1 MGEGTESSEQIIEDE
16 YRLLSLIKLLLCQNY
31 QKELIHLINERL
43 DAIKRIKKQSN
54 SATHISDIM
63 K

>member
-31 QKELIHLINERL
+31 EKEMIQPINCRL
-43 DAIKRIKKQSN
+43 DEIKWIKNENVSG
-54 SATHISDIM
+54 TTRR
-63 K
+63 

>member
-1 MGEGTESSEQIIEDE
+1 MPE
-16 YRLLSLIKLLLCQNY
+16 LS
-31 QKELIHLINERL
+31 KELIHLINERL